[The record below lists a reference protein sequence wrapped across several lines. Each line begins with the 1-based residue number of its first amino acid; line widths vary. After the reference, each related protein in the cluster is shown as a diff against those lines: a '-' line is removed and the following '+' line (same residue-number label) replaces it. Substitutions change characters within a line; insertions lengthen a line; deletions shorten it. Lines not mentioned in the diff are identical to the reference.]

1 MAKENI
7 TAKSY
12 SSSYLYGKYSEYEK
26 NIFKFIMN
34 GVPVNKDDETF
45 DDIRYEVKKRQV
57 SSALVKVLDSKKV
70 ILMVDTDSLPKAFK
84 VVAAKDVKADNQL
97 KVFIDCTDIIST
109 ENGYKCTRIDTL
121 ISRLVSAMVNVIY
134 YVDPSRVVGNTSL
147 TKEGAKA
154 FATLFTYVVDYL
166 FKIGTMSG
174 AKDKC
179 LYLASMYYMVNILGK
194 DVESDSVA
202 LIARSVSG
210 ISEREADII
219 KLNITPSSFTNIKFF
234 IETCADALKI
244 HKLTVDLFM
253 EKWMYL
259 YGTSTIFAVEMFP
272 AFSTMMTDA
281 YVGAYINN
289 QKTIEKVAGTYM
301 VQFTKS
307 ILAIGADSV

>member
-121 ISRLVSAMVNVIY
+121 ISRLVCAMVNVIY
-134 YVDPSRVVGNTSL
+134 YVDPSRIVGNTSL
-147 TKEGAKA
+147 TRDGAKA

-202 LIARSVSG
+202 AMARTISG

-272 AFSTMMTDA
+272 AFSTMITDA
-281 YVGAYINN
+281 YVGAYVNN
-289 QKTIEKVAGTYM
+289 QKTIEKVAGNTM

-307 ILAIGADSV
+307 ILAIGADAV